1 MYNDRDFDQPW
12 LRYAENE
19 ARPSAAPSPYSA
31 EPPPSDD
38 RGFTAPPPRGAA
50 DDYWP

>member
-1 MYNDRDFDQPW
+1 MYTDRDFDQPW
-12 LRYAENE
+12 LKYAETA

-31 EPPPSDD
+31 DPPPRDD
-38 RGFTAPPPRGAA
+38 RGFAAPPPRGVA